1 LSTSMPQ
8 IVEAER
14 PIRTPA
20 GWRPLTAGTGSI
32 GARLVNGV
40 FGDPLLEVKFRSRR
54 ERLLFDL
61 GDAAPLSRRVLHTVT
76 DVFLTHAHF
85 DHICGFLH
93 FLRARMTGEYPPC
106 RIYGPPGTA
115 YHIDSLISG
124 IHWDR
129 IEDAGPEFLVADVYG
144 TSLEWSQLKVG
155 HASAHL
161 APQTLTDGVI
171 CHQPEYRVRCTE
183 LDHGTPVLAYALEFS
198 PRIHIDRRR
207 LGTLG
212 LAPGAWIT
220 ALKRHMR
227 AGETHALIE
236 LPDGSRRPVAE
247 LEAALVVASPGERLV
262 YATDFADT
270 PSNRERLRLL
280 AEGADLFFCEATFC
294 AADAAQALETRH
306 LTVSACVQIA
316 QAAKV
321 SRLVPFHFSKR
332 YTRRVDDVYAELTGA
347 LSSP

>member
-1 LSTSMPQ
+1 LSTSRLQ
-8 IVEAER
+8 IVEAPR
-14 PIRTPA
+14 PIRSPA
-20 GWRPLTAGTGSI
+20 GWQPLTAGTGSI

-40 FGDPLLEVKFRSRR
+40 FGDPLLEVKFKNRR

-61 GDAAPLSRRVLHTVT
+61 GDAAALSRRVLHTVT

-93 FLRARMTGEYPPC
+93 FLRARMTGQYPPC

-115 YHIDSLISG
+115 YRIDSLISG

-144 TSLEWSQLKVG
+144 SSLEWSHLKAG

-161 APQTLTDGVI
+161 EPQSLSDGVI
-171 CHQPEYRVRCTE
+171 CRQPEYRVRCTE
-183 LDHGTPVLAYALEFS
+183 LDHGIPVLAYALEFS
-198 PRIHIDRRR
+198 PRIHIDRGR
-207 LGTLG
+207 LGALG
-212 LAPGAWIT
+212 LEPGAWIT
-220 ALKRHMR
+220 ALKRCLR
-227 AGETHALIE
+227 EGAGHALIE
-236 LPDGSRRPVAE
+236 LPDGRSRPVAE

-270 PSNRERLRLL
+270 PSNRERLRRL

-294 AADAAQALETRH
+294 AEDAAQALETRH
-306 LTVSACVQIA
+306 LTVDACVQIA
-316 QAAKV
+316 QAAAV

-332 YTRRVDDVYAELTGA
+332 YTRRVDQIYGELRRA
-347 LSSP
+347 LE